1 VTISVDRAGL
11 WDAEALA
18 DVAAV
23 TFPLACPPH
32 ATKEDIA
39 AFIDEVLS
47 AEKFSEYLTD
57 PTRTVLKATTGGEIV
72 GYVMLVDGTPED
84 DDIRAALSLL
94 PTTEISKLYVLP
106 DRHGSG
112 VSAALMD
119 AAVDHARNANC
130 AGVWLG
136 VNQENERAQRF
147 YVKNGFEKVGTKTFR
162 VGAQP
167 HHDFVMQ
174 RSL

>member
-1 VTISVDRAGL
+1 MTISVDRAGL

-106 DRHGSG
+106 PARIG

-119 AAVDHARNANC
+119 AGRSCPQRELRRRVARRQPGERAGAAVLRQERLRE
-130 AGVWLG
+130 GR
-136 VNQENERAQRF
+136 NQEDVSGRR
-147 YVKNGFEKVGTKTFR
+147 
-162 VGAQP
+162 P
-167 HHDFVMQ
+167 DHHDFVMQ